1 VRSGGLDVGDRRIG
15 VTIADELEGTAR
27 RRCVI
32 SQTQLDAKPDIHA

>member
-15 VTIADELEGTAR
+15 VAISDELEWTAR

-32 SQTQLDAKPDIHA
+32 SRTQLDAKPDIHA